1 MYWQKVKFYIRVFPV
16 NKDCNR
22 DMARYSSVFDTN
34 PPATA
39 CFDTPE
45 GDFLGRPF
53 YGRGNVI
60 FRIERTIFGELFTGS
75 YKAKALDMYLYI
87 YYISY
92 I

>member
-39 CFDTPE
+39 CP
-45 GDFLGRPF
+45 GL
-53 YGRGNVI
+53 N
-60 FRIERTIFGELFTGS
+60 
-75 YKAKALDMYLYI
+75 KKALECRLMSKQLYLLHGLRKTAL
-87 YYISY
+87 SLLCMRA
-92 I
+92 